1 MEPEWLSQG
10 LTALCPPPSSVPG
23 ETPTHLTNLSC
34 SPDHLWT
41 PTCVTP
47 PSQPCPHGG
56 IRYAQTQSVYT
67 AFIFPPSSH
76 ASLHSL
82 LFISSCPGDIHAG
95 PLTTHVRNTVLPDH
109 LLPLAPSLR
118 KAKPCCLPSKCLSST
133 LSSSPL
139 LCPQLTFRTSAERRF
154 VTPPAFPLSHAGEG
168 SFVLCQRDPEPLLLA
183 AKARRAAVK
192 TK

>member
-1 MEPEWLSQG
+1 M
-10 LTALCPPPSSVPG
+10 TALCPPPSSVPG
-23 ETPTHLTNLSC
+23 ETPTPLTILPC

-56 IRYAQTQSVYT
+56 IRYAPSVYT

-109 LLPLAPSLR
+109 PLPLAPPLR
-118 KAKPCCLPSKCLSST
+118 KAKPCCVSLLSASRST

-139 LCPQLTFRTSAERRF
+139 LCPQLTFRTSAERRL
-154 VTPPAFPLSHAGEG
+154 VTPPAFPCSHAGEG
-168 SFVLCQRDPEPLLLA
+168 SFVYFANVLLGLFCLQQRHGGLL
-183 AKARRAAVK
+183 
-192 TK
+192 